1 MKNITSAF
9 FIVFAS
15 IALAMPAYTQD
26 FKLEQDQLRDI
37 TNNLEQLS
45 EGQLKQRKA
54 YLLQQLENAEEGS
67 GGSGSSGS
75 DSKALEKLNLM
86 WVELNIIEKILAVG
100 ATGVVLDNLF
110 GDEDKDSTPP
120 VISLNGSNPTVVE
133 LGSVYVEAGATAD
146 TGEPVVVSGSVNT
159 NAVGTY
165 TLTYTSI
172 DDWGNVG
179 TTTRTVN
186 VVDTT
191 APVMSVTGDNPA
203 TVELGASY
211 TDAGATGSDLG
222 GAVTVS
228 SSGTVNTD
236 AVGTYTITYTGTDP
250 SGNTATAT
258 RTVNVTDTTAPV
270 ITVTGTNP
278 ITHELGDTYTDAG
291 ATATDLSGSITVTTN
306 GTVNDDAVGEYTLT
320 YVATDPS
327 GNTSTATRTVNVV
340 DTTAPAVTV
349 TGTNP
354 ATVELGDTYTDAGA
368 TATDLSGVVTVVT
381 TGTVDTDTVGEYT
394 LTYTSTDPS
403 GNAGTATR
411 TVNVVDTTA
420 PVVTV
425 TGSNPATHE
434 LGDTYTDA
442 GATATDL
449 SGTVTVV
456 TTGTVDADTV
466 GEYTLTYT
474 STDPSGN
481 AGTATRTVNVV
492 DTTAPVVTVTGTN
505 PLTLEVAQD
514 ATYTDAG
521 ATATDASGTVT
532 VVTTGSVNPQVVGTY
547 TKTYTS
553 TDPSGN
559 AGTATRTINVVDTT
573 DPTITLVGGT
583 PYTVEVSQS
592 GSFTEPGYNAV
603 DNAATA
609 LTKSYIGSIPID
621 EVGSYS
627 RIYTV
632 TDESDNSTSVTRVVN
647 VVDTTSPT
655 VTLLGDNPK
664 TVEADQNGTYVDPDV
679 TAEDNDKRALNFA
692 VSSNVNMGIAGS
704 YLYRWR
710 VEDQS
715 GNYTIVDRTVNV
727 VDTTAPLMNLLGSN
741 PNTVE
746 AADGTAYTDP
756 GTTASD
762 NAASAMT
769 KATTGTVDM
778 GLPGSYSL
786 DISYTDVSGNVSN
799 KIRTVTVVD
808 TTAPIISGETT
819 VDTEVSQTG
828 SYSMEPGVSASDNSS
843 TALTKAESNTV
854 DITTLGAYKDTTT
867 FTDASGN
874 SATFERNVL
883 VVDTT
888 APTVT
893 VLGEAVVLVIQYG
906 SYTESGA
913 TAVDNSAGPLEKS
926 ILGTVDVSTVGDYT
940 LTYTFEDVSG
950 NVGSGTR
957 LVEVRPAGT
966 TETGTS
972 TYSTGTG
979 TSTSSATSTST

>member
-1 MKNITSAF
+1 MNKITSALF
-9 FIVFAS
+9 MVFAS
-15 IALAMPAYTQD
+15 LALAMPAYTED
-26 FKLEQDQLRDI
+26 FKLEQEQLREI
-37 TNNLEQLS
+37 TNNLEQLN
-45 EGQLKQRKA
+45 ENQLIQRKA
-54 YLLQQLENAEEGS
+54 YLLQQLEAYETGSEGEESMGMRKMGES
-67 GGSGSSGS
+67 
-75 DSKALEKLNLM
+75 LNLM

-120 VISLNGSNPTVVE
+120 VITLNGNNPTVVE
-133 LGSVYVEAGATAD
+133 LGNAYIEAGATAD
-146 TGEPVVVSGSVNT
+146 TGEPVVVTGTVNT
-159 NAVGTY
+159 NVVGTY
-165 TLTYTSI
+165 TLTYTAI
-172 DDWGNVG
+172 DDWANVG

-222 GAVTVS
+222 GAVAVS

-236 AVGTYTITYTGTDP
+236 VVGTYTITYTGTDP
-250 SGNTATAT
+250 SGNTSTAT
-258 RTVNVTDTTAPV
+258 RTVNVVDTTAPV

-278 ITHELGDTYTDAG
+278 VTHELGDTYTDAG
-291 ATATDLSGSITVTTN
+291 ATASDLSGSITVTTN
-306 GTVNDDAVGEYTLT
+306 GTVNDDAVGEYVLT

-340 DTTAPAVTV
+340 DTTAPTVTV

-354 ATVELGDTYTDAGA
+354 VTVELGDTYSDAGA

-381 TGTVDTDTVGEYT
+381 TGSVDTDTVGEYT

-420 PVVTV
+420 P
-425 TGSNPATHE
+425 A
-434 LGDTYTDA
+434 
-442 GATATDL
+442 
-449 SGTVTVV
+449 
-456 TTGTVDADTV
+456 
-466 GEYTLTYT
+466 
-474 STDPSGN
+474 
-481 AGTATRTVNVV
+481 
-492 DTTAPVVTVTGTN
+492 VTVTGTN

-532 VVTTGSVNPQVVGTY
+532 VVTTGSVNPQVVGEY

-553 TDPSGN
+553 TDASGN
-559 AGTATRTINVVDTT
+559 VGTATRTVNVVDTT
-573 DPTITLVGGT
+573 APTLTLIGGT
-583 PYTVEVSQS
+583 PFTVEVSQS
-592 GSFTEPGYNAV
+592 GSFTEPGYVAV

-609 LTKSYIGSIPID
+609 LTKSYIGSVPLD
-621 EVGSYS
+621 EVGEYS

-632 TDESDNSTSVTRVVN
+632 TDESGNSTSATRVIK
-647 VVDTTSPT
+647 VVDTTAPT

-664 TVEADQNGTYVDPDV
+664 TVEADQNGSYVDPDV
-679 TAEDNDKRALNFA
+679 TAEDNDKRALNFSA
-692 VSSNVNMGIAGS
+692 ASNVNMGIAGS

-715 GNYTIVDRTVNV
+715 GNYVIVDRTVNV
-727 VDTTAPLMNLLGSN
+727 VDTTPPEFNLAGPN
-741 PNTVE
+741 PYTVE
-746 AADGTAYTDP
+746 AADGSDYTDP
-756 GTTASD
+756 GAAATD
-762 NAASAMT
+762 NAASALT
-769 KATTGTVDM
+769 KDTVGTVDM
-778 GLPGSYSL
+778 GLPGTYTL

-799 KIRTVTVVD
+799 KIRTVNVVD
-808 TTAPIISGETT
+808 TTAPVIAGEPY

-828 SYSMEPGVSASDNSS
+828 SYSMEPGVTASDNSS

-854 DITTLGAYKDTTT
+854 DITTLGSYTDTTT

-874 SATFERNVL
+874 SATFTRVVG

-913 TAVDNSAGPLEKS
+913 TASDNSAGPLEKS
-926 ILGTVDVSTVGDYT
+926 ILGTVDVTTVGDYT
-940 LTYTFEDVSG
+940 LTYTFEDASG

-979 TSTSSATSTST
+979 TSTSSATSTE

>member
-1 MKNITSAF
+1 MNKITSAL

-15 IALAMPAYTQD
+15 VAFAMPAYTQD

-37 TNNLEQLS
+37 TNNLEQLN
-45 EGQLKQRKA
+45 ENQLKQRKA
-54 YLLQQLENAEEGS
+54 YLLQQLENAEESS
-67 GGSGSSGS
+67 GGSGSSSS

-394 LTYTSTDPS
+394 LTYTSTDP
-403 GNAGTATR
+403 
-411 TVNVVDTTA
+411 
-420 PVVTV
+420 
-425 TGSNPATHE
+425 
-434 LGDTYTDA
+434 
-442 GATATDL
+442 
-449 SGTVTVV
+449 
-456 TTGTVDADTV
+456 
-466 GEYTLTYT
+466 
-474 STDPSGN
+474 
-481 AGTATRTVNVV
+481 
-492 DTTAPVVTVTGTN
+492 
-505 PLTLEVAQD
+505 
-514 ATYTDAG
+514 
-521 ATATDASGTVT
+521 
-532 VVTTGSVNPQVVGTY
+532 
-547 TKTYTS
+547 
-553 TDPSGN
+553 
-559 AGTATRTINVVDTT
+559 
-573 DPTITLVGGT
+573 
-583 PYTVEVSQS
+583 
-592 GSFTEPGYNAV
+592 
-603 DNAATA
+603 
-609 LTKSYIGSIPID
+609 
-621 EVGSYS
+621 
-627 RIYTV
+627 
-632 TDESDNSTSVTRVVN
+632 
-647 VVDTTSPT
+647 
-655 VTLLGDNPK
+655 
-664 TVEADQNGTYVDPDV
+664 
-679 TAEDNDKRALNFA
+679 
-692 VSSNVNMGIAGS
+692 
-704 YLYRWR
+704 
-710 VEDQS
+710 
-715 GNYTIVDRTVNV
+715 
-727 VDTTAPLMNLLGSN
+727 
-741 PNTVE
+741 
-746 AADGTAYTDP
+746 
-756 GTTASD
+756 
-762 NAASAMT
+762 
-769 KATTGTVDM
+769 
-778 GLPGSYSL
+778 
-786 DISYTDVSGNVSN
+786 
-799 KIRTVTVVD
+799 
-808 TTAPIISGETT
+808 
-819 VDTEVSQTG
+819 
-828 SYSMEPGVSASDNSS
+828 
-843 TALTKAESNTV
+843 
-854 DITTLGAYKDTTT
+854 
-867 FTDASGN
+867 
-874 SATFERNVL
+874 
-883 VVDTT
+883 
-888 APTVT
+888 
-893 VLGEAVVLVIQYG
+893 
-906 SYTESGA
+906 
-913 TAVDNSAGPLEKS
+913 
-926 ILGTVDVSTVGDYT
+926 
-940 LTYTFEDVSG
+940 
-950 NVGSGTR
+950 
-957 LVEVRPAGT
+957 
-966 TETGTS
+966 
-972 TYSTGTG
+972 
-979 TSTSSATSTST
+979 

>member
-381 TGTVDTDTVGEYT
+381 TGTVDT
-394 LTYTSTDPS
+394 
-403 GNAGTATR
+403 
-411 TVNVVDTTA
+411 
-420 PVVTV
+420 
-425 TGSNPATHE
+425 
-434 LGDTYTDA
+434 
-442 GATATDL
+442 
-449 SGTVTVV
+449 
-456 TTGTVDADTV
+456 DTV

>member
-456 TTGTVDADTV
+456 TTGTVDTDTV